1 VPAAEA
7 TTRASVTLG
16 RPVLHALAATWRIR
30 RHGEEFAPGTFDRPR
45 PAVYVF
51 WHAQI
56 LPLTWAHR
64 RLGLV
69 ALISQHQDGE
79 YIARIVRSWGFGTAR
94 GSSTR
99 GGSGGLRQLVRALQG
114 GTSVAVSPD
123 GPRGP
128 AEVAKP
134 GAFAAARLAGVPLVP
149 VAAAVSR
156 AWRLRSWDRFVVP
169 QPFARIDVAYGDP
182 VDPGSDES
190 GSLAELAEEVTVRLR
205 ALAGALGG

>member
-1 VPAAEA
+1 VPAGEA
-7 TTRASVTLG
+7 ATRAAVTLG
-16 RPVLHALAATWRIR
+16 RPVLRALAATWRIR
-30 RHGEEFAPGTFDRPR
+30 RHGAEFAPGSFDRSR

-56 LPLTWAHR
+56 LPLSWAHR
-64 RLGLV
+64 RRGLV

-79 YIARIVRSWGFGTAR
+79 HIARIVRSWGFGTAR

-99 GGSGGLRQLVRALQG
+99 GGSAGLRQLVRALEG
-114 GTSVAVSPD
+114 GVSVAVSPD

-149 VAAAVSR
+149 VFAVASR

-169 QPFARIDVAYGDP
+169 QPFARVDVAYGTP
-182 VDPGSDES
+182 VPSGSAES
-190 GSLAELAEEVTVRLR
+190 GSLAQLAEEVTVRLR
-205 ALAGALGG
+205 ALAGALE